1 MIKSKFKAILI
12 ALLTICL
19 PCGTVYATSTPTLA
33 QQQAAQKEAAA
44 KAAAA
49 AAAQKEAAAKAAATA
64 AAAAKPATTAS
75 TKATTTKTTS
85 STENK
90 VADISKPPSALAKV
104 ESSNVIPGIEKTSGS
119 SINSSGP
126 TDTSNYLTGS
136 PTSQ

>member
-12 ALLTICL
+12 ALMTICL

-44 KAAAA
+44 KAVAAA
-49 AAAQKEAAAKAAATA
+49 AVAKAAAT